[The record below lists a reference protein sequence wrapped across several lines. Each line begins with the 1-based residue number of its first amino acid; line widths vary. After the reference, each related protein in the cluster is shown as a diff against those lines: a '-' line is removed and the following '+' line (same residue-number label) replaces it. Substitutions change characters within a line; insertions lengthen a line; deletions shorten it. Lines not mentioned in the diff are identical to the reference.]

1 MLQKDKVTH
10 SIRLTQ
16 NTAVTG
22 DLSYEPGDFPNKLS
36 LNEINENA
44 QQTWLTRNLNQH
56 ARIIIF
62 RFCTQDQITNKLEIL
77 GNCEANGNTND
88 NMWDM

>member
-44 QQTWLTRNLNQH
+44 QQT
-56 ARIIIF
+56 
-62 RFCTQDQITNKLEIL
+62 
-77 GNCEANGNTND
+77 
-88 NMWDM
+88 